1 MAESTDQEQ
10 YSDEVKKILY
20 KRPAWLVQWG
30 VLFLLAIFII
40 ISVGAWFMPYP
51 IKLSL
56 PMTLKD
62 SAGIV
67 IVPGQYKGSVTSES
81 RVSVLVSDRDPETR
95 TLYSASIISEK
106 PDTLTGQLIVM
117 VRIPVEARRN
127 PARGA
132 KGSQYYLQIITRESN
147 LLDEVFRPFTGLFSG
162 GATQKNK

>member
-30 VLFLLAIFII
+30 VLFLLVIFII

-62 SAGIV
+62 SAGIA

-106 PDTLTGQLIVM
+106 PDTL
-117 VRIPVEARRN
+117 PD
-127 PARGA
+127 
-132 KGSQYYLQIITRESN
+132 S
-147 LLDEVFRPFTGLFSG
+147 
-162 GATQKNK
+162 